1 MDRSQW
7 SLLRGLIRRVVGRVG
22 PSRRVVFDDP
32 LVLSMYFWA
41 VAHDRPLCWACD
53 RGHYHSG
60 FRPRRLPSVSQ
71 FCRRV
76 KTARFQR
83 YLQRLHDTLTDHR
96 ALRGLNFFDGKP
108 LAVGNYSRDPDA
120 KTGYGVG
127 RLDKGYKLHA
137 LVTHD
142 RRIAGWSVMPLNA
155 NEMHVARVLVD
166 DAVEVPRDA
175 VFMADGN
182 YDAHKLH
189 KQIARRGGWLWV
201 KPRGIGT
208 HPVTLRQMGAKRR
221 ALLEVWKQ
229 TPALAERFYRQRV
242 HVEGTFSNLTSY
254 GGGLGPLPAFV
265 RRLDRVRRWVGAK
278 IILYHLRLQQREAA
292 AG

>member
-7 SLLRGLIRRVVGRVG
+7 SLLGGLIRRVVRDVG
-22 PSRRVVFDDP
+22 PSRRVVFDDA
-32 LVLSMYFWA
+32 LILKMYFWA

-53 RGHYHSG
+53 PGSYGGG
-60 FRPRRLPSVSQ
+60 FRPRAVPSVSQ
-71 FCRRV
+71 FCRRI
-76 KTARFQR
+76 KTDHFQR
-83 YLQRLHDTLTDHR
+83 CLQRLHDALTDGG

-108 LAVGNYSRDPDA
+108 LAVGNYSRDPEA

-142 RRIAGWSVMPLNA
+142 RTIARWSVMPLNC

-166 DAVEVPRDA
+166 QAQAIPQDA
-175 VFMADGN
+175 VFLADGN

-189 KQIARRGGWLWV
+189 KQIARRGGWLWTR
-201 KPRGIGT
+201 PRGIGT
-208 HPVTLRQMGAKRR
+208 HAVTLRQMGAKRR

-229 TPALAERFYRQRV
+229 TPAWAERFYRQRL
-242 HVEGTFSNLTSY
+242 HVEGTFSNLTSC

-278 IILYHLRLQQREAA
+278 IVLYHLRLKQRKTREA
-292 AG
+292 